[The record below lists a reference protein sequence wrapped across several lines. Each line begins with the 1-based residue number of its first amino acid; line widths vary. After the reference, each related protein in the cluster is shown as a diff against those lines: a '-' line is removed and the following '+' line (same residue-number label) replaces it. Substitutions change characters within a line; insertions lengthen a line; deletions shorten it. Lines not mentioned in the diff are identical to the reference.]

1 MVCFKYIVVNTLH
14 KCDNKD
20 VGGGSGG
27 CGGGGGGSGDDDEQ
41 HIHISM
47 QYNFDVA
54 RNGHHNPTGTS
65 PGC

>member
-1 MVCFKYIVVNTLH
+1 MVCFKYIIVNTLH

-20 VGGGSGG
+20 
-27 CGGGGGGSGDDDEQ
+27 GGGGGGDDVQ

-54 RNGHHNPTGTS
+54 RNRHHNPLGTS

>member
-1 MVCFKYIVVNTLH
+1 MVCFKYITVNILH
-14 KCDNKD
+14 K
-20 VGGGSGG
+20 
-27 CGGGGGGSGDDDEQ
+27 GGGGGDHDVQ

-54 RNGHHNPTGTS
+54 RNGHRNPTGTS

>member
-1 MVCFKYIVVNTLH
+1 MVCFKYIIVNTLH
-14 KCDNKD
+14 KGDNKGD
-20 VGGGSGG
+20 Y
-27 CGGGGGGSGDDDEQ
+27 DDDDVQ

-54 RNGHHNPTGTS
+54 RNGHHNPKGTS